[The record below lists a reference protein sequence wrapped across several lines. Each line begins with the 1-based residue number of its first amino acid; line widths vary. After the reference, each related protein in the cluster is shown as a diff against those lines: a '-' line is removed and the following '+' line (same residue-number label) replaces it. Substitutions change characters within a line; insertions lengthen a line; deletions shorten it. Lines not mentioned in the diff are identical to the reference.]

1 LKVATINEE
10 ISKNKSNDE
19 ELLNVVYIKTNEFER
34 TIKNDPT
41 GKLKPALDELKKLLI
56 NLMEM
61 SEEQKKL
68 NEFQKYVEN
77 TIFKNLSTINF
88 LFKSADYSF
97 ENEVRVIKYM
107 PRDSS
112 LIKYMEIKE
121 PKLPRKRFYIESIN
135 DILPFIRK
143 IYLGPKVENHQHWSL
158 YFDFEIRQ
166 RDKELRKLNPAP
178 YALNPSD
185 IQISKSE
192 CEFQ

>member
-1 LKVATINEE
+1 
-10 ISKNKSNDE
+10 
-19 ELLNVVYIKTNEFER
+19 
-34 TIKNDPT
+34 
-41 GKLKPALDELKKLLI
+41 
-56 NLMEM
+56 M
-61 SEEQKKL
+61 SEEQKKQI
-68 NEFQKYVEN
+68 EFQKYVEN
-77 TIFKNLSTINF
+77 SIFKNLSTINF

-121 PKLPRKRFYIESIN
+121 PKLPPKRFYIESIN

-166 RDKELRKLNPAP
+166 RDKELRKLSPVP
-178 YALNPSD
+178 YKLNPSD